1 MAGDFEIQKG
11 VRFGAWLHDQ
21 VSEEVHLETEA
32 WALDRV
38 HRVADKLQQ
47 GRAEPQ
53 RLQVLV
59 PWFSEP
65 TAFTAP
71 GSHIYFGRQL
81 FERCATDEQAAFVI
95 AHEIAHHD
103 LGHVN
108 LFSGAGDMLI
118 KLPGARF
125 FALAFH
131 VLEARLYG
139 PEREC
144 DADRCGLDLC
154 VAAGFDG
161 RRCLK
166 LFDIL
171 EQIALYAGDEDMV
184 YGPDVESDHELAP
197 DADWKTKAKIWL
209 WQKRKGYLPI
219 RDRREVLLAYLRA
232 REHSLKRW
240 RASRQKTARVT

>member
-1 MAGDFEIQKG
+1 MAGDFDIKKG
-11 VRFGAWLHDQ
+11 VRFGKWLHDQ
-21 VSEEVHLETEA
+21 VSEEMHLETEA
-32 WALDRV
+32 WAFDRV
-38 HRVADKLQQ
+38 RRVSDKLQS
-47 GRAEPQ
+47 GRAEHQ

-71 GSHIYFGRQL
+71 GNHIYFGRRL
-81 FERCATDEQAAFVI
+81 FEQCATDEQAAFVI

-103 LGHVN
+103 LGHVD
-108 LFSGAGDMLI
+108 LFSEAGDKLI

-131 VLEARLYG
+131 VLEARVYG

-154 VAAGFDG
+154 LAAGFNG

-171 EQIALYAGDEDMV
+171 EQIALYVGDEDMV
-184 YGPDVESDHELAP
+184 YGPDVESDNELAP

-209 WQKRKGYLPI
+209 WQKRRGYLPI
-219 RDRREVLLAYLRA
+219 RDRKEVLLTHLKNRERA
-232 REHSLKRW
+232 LKPW
-240 RASRQKTARVT
+240 RASRRKAARVT